1 MATSLTCRVSAI
13 SAFCWPTTQTPLH
26 NQQPSQ
32 YRSHKASYSNF
43 SPNIGCHGNVPQN
56 LEISHVFIEELD
68 AENPPVES
76 NTVQLGT
83 IQAKLQPLKAKQVA
97 QLSQRDHATH
107 ELLRFAK
114 LRSGIFEPPFGG
126 LRGNVDASCVRRWKK
141 RGRLPI
147 GDN

>member
-1 MATSLTCRVSAI
+1 V
-13 SAFCWPTTQTPLH
+13 
-26 NQQPSQ
+26 
-32 YRSHKASYSNF
+32 
-43 SPNIGCHGNVPQN
+43 
-56 LEISHVFIEELD
+56 LEL
-68 AENPPVES
+68 
-76 NTVQLGT
+76 
-83 IQAKLQPLKAKQVA
+83 QVA

-114 LRSGIFEPPFGG
+114 LQSGFFEPPFSG